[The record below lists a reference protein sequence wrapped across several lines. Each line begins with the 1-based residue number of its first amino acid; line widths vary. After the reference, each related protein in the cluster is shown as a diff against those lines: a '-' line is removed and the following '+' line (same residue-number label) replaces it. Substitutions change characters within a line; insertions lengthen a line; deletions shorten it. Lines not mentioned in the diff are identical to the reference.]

1 MSEEKTIDDAKM
13 SNVLDKLA
21 SENEDMLTSMYLTF
35 KLGSEDYGI
44 EVRYVTEIVGM
55 HRVQEH
61 EMAAFE

>member
-35 KLGSEDYGI
+35 KLGSEA
-44 EVRYVTEIVGM
+44 R
-55 HRVQEH
+55 R
-61 EMAAFE
+61 